1 VDWWAWG
8 EEAFAEARRRDVP
21 IFLSIGYSTC
31 YWCHVM
37 ERESFEDEAIAR
49 QMNDGFVCIKVDRE
63 ERPDVDDV
71 YMAATVITTGHGG
84 WPMSVFLEPK
94 TLRPFL
100 CGTYFP
106 AKAMAGFDRGAGGR
120 PTFPQLMQMVSEAWR
135 ERREAVEEQARQIGE
150 AVREQLGASAG
161 PVELSQGHVANAVS
175 MLLRMFDRVHGGFGS
190 APKFPQPV
198 FLEFLLD
205 VRERV
210 EEDAT
215 RAAIDEAVR
224 KTLDAMMIGGIRD
237 HVGGGFHRYA
247 VDATWTVPHFE
258 KMLYDNA
265 QLASVYAR
273 AARVY
278 GDAEYARVVHE
289 TLTNA
294 LVEFTVEGAWGF
306 ASAQDAEVD
315 GREGMNYVWTADEVR
330 AALRAKRP
338 AIAAPQF
345 GTEDDAEFA
354 IRVYGLDEEPNF
366 RDPHHPDSPSSHV
379 LRLRARLDVLA
390 EEWGFTPAVAAERL
404 ARVNR
409 SLLSARYGRKQPRRD
424 DKIIASWNGLMM
436 AGGVAGYELLGEG
449 HFAEM
454 ARSAANSLLARM
466 RRSDGLLLRSV
477 RGEMAGPAGV
487 FEDYSFVIHGLL
499 AVHRLEPGVAKY
511 LAAAVEL
518 LGVAT
523 REFGDGAGGFYDTA
537 AGRTDL
543 FVRGRSTHDGA
554 VPSGASVMLHNLIDL
569 GEITGEPQYFER
581 AVALLASIS
590 PAIARS
596 PVGAINATRG
606 LLRLLVRGEERPG
619 TISKNMAR
627 GDSDES
633 GSATESPEFLPVEV
647 YASVDRVTVGK
658 ELPAELKVLVRIAEG
673 HHVIA
678 ADPGEGD
685 VAASLTPFRVGV
697 VGGTGIAVYAD
708 YPEGEEYGVAQ
719 VGMVRVYRGE
729 FEMSIVLEAEGEWKG
744 TPLVS
749 VTYQACTE
757 SECLR
762 ARVVELDVAVDRG

>member
-1 VDWWAWG
+1 
-8 EEAFAEARRRDVP
+8 
-21 IFLSIGYSTC
+21 
-31 YWCHVM
+31 M

-49 QMNDGFVCIKVDRE
+49 QMNEGFVCIKVDRE
-63 ERPDVDDV
+63 ERPDIDDV

-84 WPMSVFLEPK
+84 WPMSVFVEPK
-94 TLRPFL
+94 TLKPFL

-106 AKAMAGFDRGAGGR
+106 AKAMAPAGAR
-120 PTFPQLMQMVSEAWR
+120 PTFPQVMEMVSGAWR
-135 ERREAVEEQARQIGE
+135 EKRDEVEAQARQIGE

-247 VDATWTVPHFE
+247 VEATWTVPHFE

-278 GDAEYARVVHE
+278 GDAEYARVVE
-289 TLTNA
+289 EA
-294 LVEFTVEGAWGF
+294 LEYVRREMWLAGGGF

-315 GREGMNYVWTADEVR
+315 GREGLNYLWTSEELR
-330 AALRAKRP
+330 AAV
-338 AIAAPQF
+338 
-345 GTEDDAEFA
+345 GDAVDASFA
-354 IRVYGLDEEPNF
+354 IEVYGLKHGPNF
-366 RDPHHPDSPSSHV
+366 RDPHHAEMPAVNV
-379 LRLRARLDVLA
+379 LRMSERLDR
-390 EEWGFTPAVAAERL
+390 AAERMGMSGSMLRTRMHGINRALL
-404 ARVNR
+404 AAR
-409 SLLSARYGRKQPRRD
+409 SRRKQARRD
-424 DKIIASWNGLMM
+424 DKVISSWNGLMM
-436 AGGVAGYELLGEG
+436 AALVDGYELLGDARL
-449 HFAEM
+449 AEM
-454 ARSAANSLLARM
+454 ARGVAEAMLHSATSTNSPPL
-466 RRSDGLLLRSV
+466 SSPLRSNDTARVGTGLGAQDVSLSSSPRDRGGGV
-477 RGEMAGPAGV
+477 RLPRSICHGVVGPSGV
-487 FEDYSFVIHGLL
+487 FEDYAFVIHGLL

-523 REFGDGAGGFYDTA
+523 REFGDGAGGFFDTS
-537 AGRTDL
+537 AGRADL

-569 GEITGEPQYFER
+569 GEITGEASYLER

-590 PAIARS
+590 PAVAQS
-596 PVGAINATRG
+596 PVGAINSTRG
-606 LLRLLVRGEERPG
+606 LLRLLVRGEEKPG
-619 TISKNMAR
+619 TLSRTVGMERASVER
-627 GDSDES
+627 TAGV
-633 GSATESPEFLPVEV
+633 SAEFLPVEI
-647 YASVDRVTVGK
+647 YASVDRVMVGRDV
-658 ELPAELKVLVRIAEG
+658 PAELKVLVRIAEG

-685 VAASLTPFRVGV
+685 RAARLTPFRVGV
-697 VGGTGIAVYAD
+697 IGGAGIAAYAD
-708 YPEGEEYGVAQ
+708 YPEGEEYGVAE
-719 VGMVRVYRGE
+719 VGKVRVYRGE
-729 FEMSIVLEAEGEWKG
+729 FELTIVLEADGEWKG

-757 SECLR
+757 TECLR